1 MWYKSDRQKWIGGL
15 ILILIVYTL
24 FYTLFADRSYTYL
37 IPRKIRH
44 VIKFGTT
51 IGVYLL
57 GTYHLGKLKDQWMS
71 HLWHF
76 IHISLLVIISAIGI
90 YDWIFGEVSYA
101 MKDFTVSLQEFL
113 ISPVLYV
120 GMGLINQKL
129 KSSG

>member
-1 MWYKSDRQKWIGGL
+1 MWYKSDRQKWIAGL

-44 VIKFGTT
+44 IIKFGTT
-51 IGVYLL
+51 IAVYLM

-71 HLWHF
+71 SLWHF
-76 IHISLLVIISAIGI
+76 IHISLLIIITSIGI

-101 MKDFTVSLQEFL
+101 VKDFTASLQEFL